1 MQMNDYIELVNEK
14 LDEYIQIEYP
24 ENIFKSMKYTV
35 MLPGEKASTYN
46 VS

>member
-24 ENIFKSMKYTV
+24 ENI
-35 MLPGEKASTYN
+35 LN
-46 VS
+46 R